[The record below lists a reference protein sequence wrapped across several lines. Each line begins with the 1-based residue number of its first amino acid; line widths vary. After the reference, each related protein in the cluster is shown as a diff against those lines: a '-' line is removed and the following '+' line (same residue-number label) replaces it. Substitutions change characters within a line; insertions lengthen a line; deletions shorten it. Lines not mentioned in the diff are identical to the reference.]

1 MNKQKTSLRT
11 GSDNIAAVEQARI
24 EQLNERIS
32 TLDAAV
38 KIYRDKGPGGLF
50 REDGLKQ
57 ASELLKQQAPER
69 EGIRAQ
75 ISGADATIQ
84 KARDDFSLRHTALD
98 KRNDALQEEIAEA
111 NRQINTLP
119 NKGNERA
126 DNVRVALENLQTAR
140 EAVDKLSLIHI

>member
-1 MNKQKTSLRT
+1 M
-11 GSDNIAAVEQARI
+11 
-24 EQLNERIS
+24 
-32 TLDAAV
+32 
-38 KIYRDKGPGGLF
+38 
-50 REDGLKQ
+50 KQ

-69 EGIRAQ
+69 EGTRAQ

-140 EAVDKLSLIHI
+140 SADE